1 MMDVFESDW
10 ALTETGK
17 KEAKKAAKTGK
28 KDGKKEEKLAKA
40 S

>member
-1 MMDVFESDW
+1 LKKTFEDDW

-17 KEAKKAAKTGK
+17 KEAKKA
-28 KDGKKEEKLAKA
+28 KKEEKDLAKA